1 AQSQRKKAV
10 AQPGNVRHGSIHCVE
25 VQRVGL
31 QLKRNFIMAK
41 QKQNPQDEQEGI
53 ANNERRFEQ
62 FHSSKV

>member
-1 AQSQRKKAV
+1 
-10 AQPGNVRHGSIHCVE
+10 
-25 VQRVGL
+25 
-31 QLKRNFIMAK
+31 MAK